1 MMVVEK
7 THHIKA
13 NISGSG
19 TDIIIDLI
27 KEIFPQA
34 DIIENSDEAILW
46 NETDLAKEIKAN
58 KTPGKLLK
66 AYRERAGFSV
76 VELADAAGTKYPN
89 ISAMENDRRKIGL
102 SMARKLGKVLNV
114 DYIKFLG

>member
-1 MMVVEK
+1 MLVVEK
-7 THHIKA
+7 TRHIEA
-13 NISGSG
+13 NINGLG
-19 TDIIIDLI
+19 TDIIINLI
-27 KEIFPQA
+27 KEKFPQV
-34 DIIENSDEAILW
+34 DIFEDLDGSVEW
-46 NETDLAKEIKAN
+46 NETDLAGEIKAD

-66 AYRERAGFSV
+66 AYRQRAGLSV
-76 VELADAAGTKYPN
+76 VELAAASGTKYPN